1 MLHETGQ
8 PPADDS
14 SNHLVIVGVAATSAS
29 LPSLVALLGA
39 QPPGFAG
46 AIVNLLQDRGGADM
60 ATLMPA
66 LGRTGRAPVEI
77 ADDRM
82 LLEADGV
89 YVIPSNLAASFE
101 GGRLRIAAAAGR
113 GTLDSFLLSLAEQHR
128 KNAIAILL
136 DGVGPDGALGIAA
149 IKAHGGLSL
158 AETHAGLAIA
168 DEAAPGVAEGGV
180 DYVIPAAGM
189 ARHVV
194 GYVAHLFR
202 MAAFPVA
209 DEGFQPRL
217 TRIATILRAKTGHD
231 FHGYKPN
238 TFFRRVRRRMQVVQ
252 IDDIDSYVDFLKA
265 NADEVQNLFQD
276 LLIGVTQFFR
286 DSAEFALLAGEVVPQ
301 LFAGKTAADHLRIW
315 VLGCATGEEA
325 YSIAILLRE
334 HMATLDVVPQVQIF
348 ATDIDTRA
356 LTVARTARFPAS
368 IAADISPE
376 RLARWFVREGNTY
389 CVVKE
394 LREMCV
400 FSAHNLIKDAPFSR
414 IDLIS
419 CRNLLIYLSSDLQ
432 DRIIPLFHFALKPAG
447 YLFLGP
453 SENVTRHARL
463 FAALDRRHR
472 VFRRQDVVIRPLTE
486 LPLSTAPGEQVDEG
500 RPSRQ
505 RAVDT
510 GLAKRAERLAERHA
524 PAYVVVDGEAEIL
537 HFSGRTGR
545 YLEPSAGAANL
556 NLLNLVHRDL
566 RLDLQAALRK
576 AAARRH
582 AVKVD
587 RLAVGDGDEQQ
598 LVNLVIEPIAGA
610 ADAPLAFVVL
620 FQDVGSA
627 GPAEQAGEAGAGRL
641 RDDHVQRLEGELRL
655 MKERLQSTIEE
666 LETTNEE
673 LKSSNEE
680 YQAINEELQSANEE
694 LETSKEELQS
704 VNEELQ
710 TVNSELAYRVNEL
723 AKANSDLKNLLEST
737 QIATIFLDNDLRVNT
752 FTPSATD
759 IFHLIET
766 DLGRPLAHIAAR
778 IVYDEMEE
786 DVRRVLRTLNAVERE
801 VGDPRS
807 GARYLLRVLPY
818 RSIDNFIAGV
828 VLTFLDITAA
838 VRAEEALRKSEQRL
852 ALAQAAAHIGTWT
865 RDVGTNA
872 QWWSPTMYE
881 LHGLPHG
888 DEPPADAQVSFHDD
902 EESERFVQAIAAAF
916 AGPGD
921 LNIEYRV
928 RHRLNGERWLASIG
942 QVEFHPAAGQP
953 ARLVGVTLD
962 ITDHKQAERRSAMML
977 ADLQHRVRNTLGVVR
992 SLAARSLET
1001 SRSLED
1007 FRIHFEGRLGALGR
1021 THGVLA
1027 RLSGG
1032 EVDLEELVRDEL
1044 LAQAVSDDQRLLVAG
1059 PRVALRQK
1067 AAELFGLALHE
1078 LATNAVK
1085 YGALSNPPGDISV
1098 TWRIFDTSQGQRL
1111 SLEWLERNP
1120 RPQRQRQRRRGF
1132 GSTLIQQG
1140 LPYELGAASSLEIT
1154 AEGVRCIIELPI
1166 GSGLATVRPEVE

>member
-14 SNHLVIVGVAATSAS
+14 SNRPVIVGIAAMSAS
-29 LPSLVALLGA
+29 LPSVVALLDA
-39 QPPGFAG
+39 LPEGFAG
-46 AIVNLLQDRGGADM
+46 AIVILLRDRGAADLG
-60 ATLMPA
+60 TVVPA
-66 LGRTGRAPVEI
+66 LVRPGRAPARI
-77 ADDRM
+77 AADRT

-89 YVIPSNLAASFE
+89 YVVPSDMVASFE
-101 GGRLRIAAAAGR
+101 GARLRIAAAGR
-113 GTLDSFLLSLAEQHR
+113 GALDGFLTSLAEQHR

-136 DGVGPDGALGIAA
+136 EGGGPDGALGIAA
-149 IKAHGGLSL
+149 VKAHGGLSL
-158 AETHAGLAIA
+158 AEARGGPTVA
-168 DEAAPGVAEGGV
+168 DEAQPGVAEGGA
-180 DYVIPAAGM
+180 DYVIPASGM

-194 GYVAHLFR
+194 GYVDHLLR
-202 MAAFPVA
+202 MAALSVV

-217 TRIATILRAKTGHD
+217 ARIATILRGKTGHD

-252 IDDIDSYVDFLKA
+252 MDDIDGYIDVLKTS
-265 NADEVQNLFQD
+265 ADEVQNLFHD

-286 DSAEFALLAGEVVPQ
+286 DPAEFSLLEREVVPQ

-334 HMATLDVVPQVQIF
+334 YMATLDVVPQVQIF
-348 ATDIDTRA
+348 ATDIDARA
-356 LTVARTARFPAS
+356 LTIARTARFPAA
-368 IAADISPE
+368 IAADMSPE

-389 CVVKE
+389 CVTKE

-414 IDLIS
+414 IDLIT

-432 DRIIPLFHFALKPAG
+432 DQIIPLFHFALKPG
-447 YLFLGP
+447 GCLFLGP

-463 FAALDRRHR
+463 FTALDRRHR
-472 VFRRQDVVIRPLTE
+472 VFRRQDAVTRPLTE
-486 LPLSTAPGEQVDEG
+486 LPLGATAGGQVEDG
-500 RPSRQ
+500 RPPRQ
-505 RAVDT
+505 PTADT

-524 PAYVVVDGEAEIL
+524 PAYVVVDGDAEIL

-566 RLDLQAALRK
+566 RLDLQAGLRK
-576 AAARRH
+576 ASTRH
-582 AVKVD
+582 QMVKVD
-587 RLAVGDGDEQQ
+587 RLAIGEGDEQQ
-598 LVNLVIEPIAGA
+598 VVNLVIEPLAGA
-610 ADAPLAFVVL
+610 AGGSLAFVVL

-627 GPAEQAGEAGAGRL
+627 GAAEQAGEAGTGRL

-704 VNEELQ
+704 VNEELR

-778 IVYDEMEE
+778 IVHDEMEE
-786 DVRRVLRTLNAVERE
+786 DVRRVLRTLKAVERE
-801 VGDPRS
+801 VGDPRT

-818 RSIDNFIAGV
+818 RSIDNFIAGA

-865 RDVGTNA
+865 RDAAATA

-888 DEPPADAQVSFHDD
+888 DTPPADTQVAFHDD
-902 EESERFVQAIAAAF
+902 DERDRFTQAIAAAF

-928 RHRLNGERWLASIG
+928 RHRLTGERWLASIA
-942 QVEFHPAAGQP
+942 QVESHPAVGQP
-953 ARLVGVTLD
+953 AQLVGVTLD
-962 ITDHKQAERRSAMML
+962 ISDQKQAERRSAMML

-1027 RLSGG
+1027 RLTGG
-1032 EVDLEELVRDEL
+1032 EVDLEELIRDEL
-1044 LAQAVSDDQRLLVAG
+1044 LAQAVSDDQHLLVAG
-1059 PRVALRQK
+1059 PRVSLRQK

-1085 YGALSNPPGDISV
+1085 YGALSSPPSDIAV

-1111 SLEWLERNP
+1111 TLEWLERNA

-1140 LPYELGAASSLEIT
+1140 LPYELGGASSLEIT
-1154 AEGVRCIIELPI
+1154 PDGVRCIIELPI
-1166 GSGLATVRPEVE
+1166 EPGLATVRPEVD